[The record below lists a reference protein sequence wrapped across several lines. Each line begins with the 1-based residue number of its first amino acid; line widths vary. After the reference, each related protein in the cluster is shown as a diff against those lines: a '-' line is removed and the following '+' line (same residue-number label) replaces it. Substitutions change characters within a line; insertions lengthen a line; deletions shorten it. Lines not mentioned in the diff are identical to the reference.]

1 MARADAK
8 MTDFMV
14 VVVVG
19 RIVVGMR
26 SSGEVGR
33 GAVDFVRVS
42 R

>member
-14 VVVVG
+14 VVVIG
-19 RIVVGMR
+19 RIVVGKR
-26 SSGEVGR
+26 SSGSA